1 MKLIPATIASI
12 LIGSVALVGCAP
24 SPTGGQTVSSLM
36 TSDPTYTS
44 SSHSVE
50 TTAGTIAATTEA
62 VETFIGLAGGG
73 DSYELAALDA
83 SEQVAARS
91 VLDALL
97 NDSSLQSLQHPNQ
110 LSFEGTPTM
119 GGDWGLTFTG
129 DTGAVTADLSTDAVN
144 FTSVDLSLDRES
156 LPQLDAFITSLNPT
170 QRSELASGIPAT
182 SLNTV
187 QQGLLVELISVA
199 LDISDDETTV
209 TALDEVRTSLSDT
222 TVQTTPD
229 GLALT
234 ITGPALDF
242 KVSQTNGIIKVSYR
256 DPSTDNLVPEE
267 RVDTSGVASA
277 PPEVV

>member
-36 TSDPTYTS
+36 TSNPTYTS
-44 SSHSVE
+44 SNHSVE
-50 TTAGTIAATTEA
+50 TTAGTVAATTEA
-62 VETFIGLAGGG
+62 AETFIGLTGGG
-73 DSYELAALDA
+73 DSYELASLDA

-97 NDSSLQSLQHPNQ
+97 NDASFQSLQHPNQ

-119 GGDWGLTFTG
+119 GGAWGLTFTG

-156 LPQLDAFITSLNPT
+156 LPQLDAFITSLSPT
-170 QRSELASGIPAT
+170 QRSELTTGIPAT

-187 QQGLLVELISVA
+187 QQGLLVELVSVA
-199 LDISDDETTV
+199 LGISDDETTV
-209 TALDEVRTSLSDT
+209 TALNAVRTSLTDT

-242 KVSQTNGIIKVSYR
+242 KVSQTNGVINVSYH
-256 DPSTDNLVPEE
+256 DPNTDNLAPEE
-267 RVDTSGVASA
+267 RVDASDVASA